1 MGRVAWTC
9 RCPSARTVAWPPHT
23 TTAGT
28 TGGFDRSLAD
38 CYNMIRETKVK
49 VDVPD
54 HKGSMSLCDENLE
67 WYRKVRNH
75 LKGSHK
81 DVQAVL
87 EKIEGRRTEIQQH
100 ELDNA
105 FGMMIDLDCNQL
117 SAAVYHM
124 LNGLL
129 TGEAHK

>member
-1 MGRVAWTC
+1 
-9 RCPSARTVAWPPHT
+9 
-23 TTAGT
+23 
-28 TGGFDRSLAD
+28 
-38 CYNMIRETKVK
+38 MIRETKVK

-87 EKIEGRRTEIQQH
+87 EKIEGRRTEIRQE
-100 ELDNA
+100 ELDTA